1 MVGYL
6 LSCPRVLGLAG
17 LQQAGSSY
25 GLCFSG
31 TKLATQFPCPRGYY
45 NPDQLTQSLDGCLP
59 CPPGHYCGQENLTQA
74 SGPCDAGAFPRAPQR
89 PPPPPTPP
97 TSGWTSHD
105 GTSSWSGYREGQA
118 LRPGGAQL
126 WPWDHAG
133 PAATSLSPACC
144 RPPQAG
150 SACRQPGPPAP
161 STWTTTPVPTACARP
176 QPQVAS
182 ARPAPSA
189 PGAARSPCP
198 ARQALSAPPLVRTP
212 KPSLAIVL

>member
-1 MVGYL
+1 M

-89 PPPPPTPP
+89 PPPPPHLPP
-97 TSGWTSHD
+97 
-105 GTSSWSGYREGQA
+105 
-118 LRPGGAQL
+118 L
-126 WPWDHAG
+126 AG
-133 PAATSLSPACC
+133 PHMM
-144 RPPQAG
+144 
-150 SACRQPGPPAP
+150 GP
-161 STWTTTPVPTACARP
+161 
-176 QPQVAS
+176 
-182 ARPAPSA
+182 A
-189 PGAARSPCP
+189 PGAATGRARPCGLGALSFGPGITLALLPHRLALPAAVHPRLVLRVGSLDRPPLRPGQLHQCQLPVPGHSHRWQVPGRLLLPPGQLGAHALP
-198 ARQALSAPPLVRTP
+198 ARHFLRHLW
-212 KPSLAIVL
+212 